1 MSHHPPVPAAA
12 ASATTTSRVGGVSR
26 LVAKNA
32 AVRAAADLIGKVATL
47 AWTVIAVR
55 ALTQQDFGAF
65 SYALALMLLVSSF
78 PAWGFDPVLIRR
90 GSVAPDLLTRLHTE
104 AIAWQTLLAVP
115 VFVLVGLLATASR
128 PSAEA
133 TAVLAIVLL
142 AGVPELWSDTARA
155 AASARQEPA
164 GVAVALILQRL
175 TTAVFIVGAVWGGLG
190 VLGAACGFLA
200 GTLVGWTAHVAALR
214 RMDIHVRLSALSWPG
229 MREMLREA
237 RLLGLSAV
245 VLVVLFRVDAVL
257 LEAFKGDE
265 AVATYAVAYR
275 LLETVLFVAWAIRQA
290 VLPVMSTS
298 STGVRVR
305 VGYERGMAAAAFV
318 YLPFAAVCLIEAEQ
332 VLDLLFG
339 SMYAAESAP
348 MLRWLALA
356 PMVFTGAFL
365 GFSVLVASK
374 RSGVLL
380 AAALVS
386 TAVNIVLNLLLIPPL
401 SGVGAAIAT
410 TVSYGVLVGIVLATI
425 RGTVGRIRV
434 LRPLAE
440 AAVASALFAGLLL
453 VMHLPLVFEL
463 AIGAVGYL
471 GAWVILVRQF
481 APEQLGVL
489 RSLVPG
495 AGS

>member
-1 MSHHPPVPAAA
+1 MSHPPVPAA
-12 ASATTTSRVGGVSR
+12 SVPTATAGSVGGVSR

-32 AVRAAADLIGKVATL
+32 AVRATADLVGKVATL
-47 AWTVIAVR
+47 AWTVVAVH

-78 PAWGFDPVLIRR
+78 PAWGFDPVLVRR
-90 GSVAPDLLTRLHTE
+90 GSVSPEQLTRLHTE

-115 VFVLVGLLATASR
+115 VFVLVGLLAAVSR
-128 PSAEA
+128 PSPEA
-133 TAVLAIVLL
+133 TAVVAIVLL
-142 AGVPELWSDTARA
+142 AGVPELLSDTARA
-155 AASARQEPA
+155 SASARQEPA
-164 GVAVALILQRL
+164 GVAIALVLQRL
-175 TTAVFIVGAVWGGLG
+175 VTAAFIVGALWGGYG

-200 GTLVGWTAHVAALR
+200 GTLAGWFAHVAALR
-214 RMDIHVRLSALSWPG
+214 RIDVHVRLSALSWPG

-265 AVATYAVAYR
+265 AVAAYAVAYR

-298 STGVRVR
+298 TGARVR
-305 VGYERGMAAAAFV
+305 AGYERGMAAAAFV
-318 YLPFAAVCLIEAEQ
+318 YLPFAAVCLVEAEQ
-332 VLDLLFG
+332 VLSLLFG
-339 SMYAAESAP
+339 SMYATQSAP

-365 GFSVLVASK
+365 GFSVLVAGK

-386 TAVNIVLNLLLIPPL
+386 AATNIVLNLVLIPPL

-410 TVSYGVLVGIVLATI
+410 TVSYGVLVGIVVAAI
-425 RGTVGRIRV
+425 RGTVGRIRMV
-434 LRPLAE
+434 RPLAE
-440 AAVASALFAGLLL
+440 SAVASGLLAGTL
-453 VMHLPLVFEL
+453 LAMQLPLPVEL
-463 AIGAVGYL
+463 VVGGVVYL
-471 GAWVILVRQF
+471 GAWPILVRRF
-481 APEQLGVL
+481 APEQLSVL

-495 AGS
+495 ASS